1 MVESVGVK
9 VTRFVGIVWFVAIH
23 GLSRRSNTGKS
34 ILFMERRGQHVR
46 GHASAGGGRMP
57 AGAES
62 ELSGLQS
69 LAASSRLK
77 YIIINDDDDDSDS
90 NNGEDDGNL

>member
-46 GHASAGGGRMP
+46 SHASAGGGRIP
-57 AGAES
+57 ARAES

-69 LAASSRLK
+69 LAASSRK
-77 YIIINDDDDDSDS
+77 EYIIINDDDD
-90 NNGEDDGNL
+90 N

>member
-23 GLSRRSNTGKS
+23 GLSRRSNT

-46 GHASAGGGRMP
+46 GHASAGGGRIP

-62 ELSGLQS
+62 DLSGLQS
-69 LAASSRLK
+69 LAMSGKLK
-77 YIIINDDDDDSDS
+77 YIIINDDDNSDS
-90 NNGEDDGNL
+90 NNGER